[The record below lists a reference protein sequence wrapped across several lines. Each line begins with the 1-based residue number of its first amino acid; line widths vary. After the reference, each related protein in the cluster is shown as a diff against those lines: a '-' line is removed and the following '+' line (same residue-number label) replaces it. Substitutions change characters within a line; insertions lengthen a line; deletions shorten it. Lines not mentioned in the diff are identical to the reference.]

1 MAPLTFSVTLV
12 TKQQGYFPVTIKTQK
27 TKIPVQ
33 GQGKQLHE
41 EMCLEPSARGHLVSL
56 PESHALSLFLTLTF
70 WNFCGLPN
78 QK

>member
-1 MAPLTFSVTLV
+1 MALLTFSVTLV
-12 TKQQGYFPVTIKTQK
+12 TDQQGYFPVTIKTQK
-27 TKIPVQ
+27 PKTPVQ

-41 EMCLEPSARGHLVSL
+41 EMCLEPSSWQHLVSL
-56 PESHALSLFLTLTF
+56 PELQALSLFLTLTL